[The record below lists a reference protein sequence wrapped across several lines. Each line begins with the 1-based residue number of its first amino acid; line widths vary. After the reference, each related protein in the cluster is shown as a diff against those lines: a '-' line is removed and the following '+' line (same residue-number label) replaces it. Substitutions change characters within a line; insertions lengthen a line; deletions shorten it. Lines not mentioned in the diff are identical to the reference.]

1 MALDDEPADNNAE
14 MEIDSK
20 LSKMLSKD
28 KDSIAIKKKKRGKRG
43 NKRTLVY

>member
-1 MALDDEPADNNAE
+1 MALDDEPADNAE